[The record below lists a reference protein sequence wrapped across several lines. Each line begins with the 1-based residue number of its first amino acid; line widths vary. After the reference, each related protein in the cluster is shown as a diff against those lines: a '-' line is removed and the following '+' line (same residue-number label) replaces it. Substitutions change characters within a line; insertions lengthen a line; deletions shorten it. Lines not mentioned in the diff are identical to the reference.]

1 MTMLKIILGI
11 SLFTTYSIHISQQV
25 FVKAKPWFEEQK
37 PTTNYRIYRLMKKPL
52 IVNKDDNVN
61 MRFEDIFQKY
71 MDPSIM
77 EYPIYRKAIMNKINT
92 IYKLFNQED
101 PQYIHYVKAR
111 NYREGYDYKPILSK
125 RIFGLEIPDMLSQ
138 EKVYGQSF
146 LNSDNNIKS
155 LQNLMEQMLQKG

>member
-1 MTMLKIILGI
+1 MMTMLKIILGI

-101 PQYIHYVKAR
+101 PQ
-111 NYREGYDYKPILSK
+111 
-125 RIFGLEIPDMLSQ
+125 FGLEIPDMLSQ

>member
-52 IVNKDDNVN
+52 IVNKDV
-61 MRFEDIFQKY
+61 
-71 MDPSIM
+71 
-77 EYPIYRKAIMNKINT
+77 
-92 IYKLFNQED
+92 
-101 PQYIHYVKAR
+101 
-111 NYREGYDYKPILSK
+111 
-125 RIFGLEIPDMLSQ
+125 GLEIPDMLSQ